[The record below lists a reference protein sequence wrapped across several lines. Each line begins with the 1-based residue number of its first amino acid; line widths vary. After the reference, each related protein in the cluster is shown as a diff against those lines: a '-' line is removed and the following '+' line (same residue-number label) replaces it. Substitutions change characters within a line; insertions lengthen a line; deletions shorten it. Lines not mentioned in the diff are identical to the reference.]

1 MSLIMLNL
9 KLIFVVVVASVSTS
23 NAQQTSED
31 LSTTTVTE
39 ELPMMDSKFESMD
52 AEITNCPVEQISFE
66 LVTGFVYS
74 APADMLDSQ
83 PGTLMLTD
91 CIDMCRKNKSCMSVN
106 YETGLCVLFASSA
119 DMHPGSLTS
128 SQFPVFTLYV
138 QKTCLKGSDK
148 CRRSWSYERVM
159 GLELQGFAKKT
170 KRVTSR
176 QECSQMCFDE
186 EEFSCRSASYNN
198 VTGVCATSDMDRHA
212 AVGTKSFKKAPNVE
226 YLESNCVDD
235 PVRLC
240 EFQKMEGKILKTV
253 DSVFQEVES
262 LDECKVLCLQAP
274 YRCHSFDYGDTGDKV
289 CRLSHHAVA
298 TLTHIEEPHL
308 DIPGASTYELSS
320 CYNVTIDCR
329 SGDMVARIKTSKSF
343 NGKIYS
349 KGSPNTCVNDV
360 DNTLEFE
367 LVMAYNDIDC
377 NVQRASASHYSSDIV
392 VQHHDMIV
400 TSADLGLS
408 VHCKYDLSN
417 KSVSNVVDLQVT
429 GDIEP
434 TLEEEQIVD
443 SPNVIMRIT
452 DQAGDDI
459 VSASVGDML
468 QLRFEIVDQY
478 SPYEIFVRDLVALDG
493 NNEKKITLLDASGCP
508 TEIAIMRALLK
519 VDNTGK
525 NLGATFDA
533 FKFPTSDKVQFRA
546 VVTPCIPKCEPVICD
561 VMDFGGQMAQTE
573 SYGRRKRSLDAL
585 SEYFEQSS
593 MQDILFVDG
602 NHVDIFAHAKT
613 AGESQRRSGRS
624 RREMEVPEQMLVE
637 QTIKIS
643 DKFGFKGEKK
653 SKAKNTSDNQN
664 EEYVSE
670 EDMIFTKDVS
680 GVCINTTGL
689 ILACSIFLVVQVV
702 LILVWTAIWHRRRN
716 NKLGEPLTHTTTTES
731 LRQLYDSGY
740 PRRI

>member
-1 MSLIMLNL
+1 
-9 KLIFVVVVASVSTS
+9 
-23 NAQQTSED
+23 
-31 LSTTTVTE
+31 
-39 ELPMMDSKFESMD
+39 
-52 AEITNCPVEQISFE
+52 
-66 LVTGFVYS
+66 
-74 APADMLDSQ
+74 
-83 PGTLMLTD
+83 
-91 CIDMCRKNKSCMSVN
+91 
-106 YETGLCVLFASSA
+106 
-119 DMHPGSLTS
+119 
-128 SQFPVFTLYV
+128 
-138 QKTCLKGSDK
+138 
-148 CRRSWSYERVM
+148 
-159 GLELQGFAKKT
+159 
-170 KRVTSR
+170 
-176 QECSQMCFDE
+176 
-186 EEFSCRSASYNN
+186 
-198 VTGVCATSDMDRHA
+198 
-212 AVGTKSFKKAPNVE
+212 
-226 YLESNCVDD
+226 
-235 PVRLC
+235 
-240 EFQKMEGKILKTV
+240 
-253 DSVFQEVES
+253 
-262 LDECKVLCLQAP
+262 
-274 YRCHSFDYGDTGDKV
+274 
-289 CRLSHHAVA
+289 
-298 TLTHIEEPHL
+298 
-308 DIPGASTYELSS
+308 
-320 CYNVTIDCR
+320 
-329 SGDMVARIKTSKSF
+329 
-343 NGKIYS
+343 
-349 KGSPNTCVNDV
+349 
-360 DNTLEFE
+360 
-367 LVMAYNDIDC
+367 
-377 NVQRASASHYSSDIV
+377 
-392 VQHHDMIV
+392 
-400 TSADLGLS
+400 
-408 VHCKYDLSN
+408 
-417 KSVSNVVDLQVT
+417 
-429 GDIEP
+429 
-434 TLEEEQIVD
+434 
-443 SPNVIMRIT
+443 MRIT

-468 QLRFEIVDQY
+468 QLRFEIVDQF

-508 TEIAIMRALLK
+508 TEIAIMRAPSQK
-519 VDNTGK
+519 WITQESEAIP

-593 MQDILFVDG
+593 MQDIIFVDG

-624 RREMEVPEQMLVE
+624 RREMEVPEEMLVE

-653 SKAKNTSDNQN
+653 SKAKNTSENQN